1 MKVLISIPL
10 YVFFLLVPVFSFSQ
24 TKFENKNTNSNT
36 MEKKIITSAN
46 APAPI
51 GPYSHANLIGNTL
64 YVSGQVAKDAQTGE
78 MIQSDIKAETKKV
91 MENVQAILKEVGMDL
106 TNVVKTTIFCTN
118 LGDFAAINEV
128 YGSFF
133 TGNFPARETV
143 QVVKLPLNANVEISV
158 VAVK

>member
-1 MKVLISIPL
+1 
-10 YVFFLLVPVFSFSQ
+10 
-24 TKFENKNTNSNT
+24 
-36 MEKKIITSAN
+36 MEKKIITSTH

-78 MIQSDIKAETKKV
+78 MMQSNIKVETRKV
-91 MENVQAILKEVGMDL
+91 MENAQAILAEAGMDF
-106 TNVVKTTIFCTN
+106 THVVKTTIFCTN
-118 LGDFAAINEV
+118 LDDFAAINEV

-143 QVVKLPLNANVEISV
+143 QVVRLPLHANVEISV
-158 VAVK
+158 VAVKG

>member
-1 MKVLISIPL
+1 
-10 YVFFLLVPVFSFSQ
+10 
-24 TKFENKNTNSNT
+24 
-36 MEKKIITSAN
+36 MEKKIITSKN
-46 APAPI
+46 APEPI

-64 YVSGQVAKDAQTGE
+64 YVSGQVAKDAATGE
-78 MIQSDIKAETKKV
+78 MMQSDIKVETRKV
-91 MENVQAILKEVGMDL
+91 MENVTAILAEAGMD
-106 TNVVKTTIFCTN
+106 TTHVVKTTIFCVN

-133 TGNFPARETV
+133 SGNYPARETV

>member
-1 MKVLISIPL
+1 
-10 YVFFLLVPVFSFSQ
+10 
-24 TKFENKNTNSNT
+24 

-51 GPYSHANLIGNTL
+51 GPYSHSVLAGNTL
-64 YVSGQVAKDAQTGE
+64 YISGQVAKDAATGE
-78 MIQSDIKAETKKV
+78 MIQTDIKAETAKV
-91 MENVQAILKEVGMDL
+91 MQNLKAILLEANMDFS
-106 TNVVKTTIFCTN
+106 NVVKATIYCTN

-128 YGSFF
+128 YGTFF
-133 TGNFPARETV
+133 TTDFPARETV

>member
-1 MKVLISIPL
+1 
-10 YVFFLLVPVFSFSQ
+10 
-24 TKFENKNTNSNT
+24 
-36 MEKKIITSAN
+36 MEKKIITSPN

-64 YVSGQVAKDAQTGE
+64 YVSGQVAKDAKTGE
-78 MIQSDIKAETKKV
+78 MMQSDIRIETRKV
-91 MENVQAILKEVGMDL
+91 MENVQAILTEAGMDF
-106 TNVVKTTIFCTN
+106 THIVKTTIFCTDLAN
-118 LGDFAAINEV
+118 FAAINEV

-133 TGNFPARETV
+133 TADFPARETV

>member
-1 MKVLISIPL
+1 
-10 YVFFLLVPVFSFSQ
+10 
-24 TKFENKNTNSNT
+24 

-46 APAPI
+46 SPSPI

-78 MIQSDIKAETKKV
+78 MMQADIKVETRKV
-91 MENVQAILKEVGMDL
+91 MENVKAIITEAGMDMAH
-106 TNVVKTTIFCTN
+106 VVKTTIFCVD
-118 LGDFAAINEV
+118 LADFASINEV

-133 TGNFPARETV
+133 TGNYPARETV